1 MSNDHV
7 QVNITVDNVGITR
20 NGYGKPMIVSHKA
33 TFPDRYRE
41 YASALEVADDFDS
54 SSPEYRAANAF
65 FAQTP
70 KPPLVGIGR
79 ADSDVTM
86 QYTINV
92 AGDGLTPANSYPYA
106 ISVQGEGFDDATA
119 SFTSSATSSAGEI
132 HAGLVAALNAVTDK
146 NYLAALVTA
155 LVFADAT
162 FTADATTNVITF
174 GSPHGLGTGDG
185 PFQVSNAGGAL
196 PAGLVAVTDY
206 WFIKT
211 GASTGKLASSL
222 ANAAAGTAVDITDAG
237 TGVQTMSDTVDTK
250 SAAGAFTVTGSA
262 VNNWF
267 SLSVGNKPKLSIK
280 MSHAS
285 PGSGLT
291 DDLNAILEDEDT
303 WYEVHTLYN
312 SKDYVSDVEDW
323 AEGAERI
330 YVWDT
335 CDTDTILVSYS
346 EGMTTDIGSV
356 SYEEGYTASMGGY
369 HHTPAE
375 MFSAGWMG
383 RWLPTTPGQATAK
396 FKTLAGIST
405 LKLTSTQ
412 KTNLRAR
419 RMNSYTREY
428 NRPITWEGSVF
439 SEVYK
444 YLDVRRNVDW
454 LTDEVRKSV
463 FGILAGSDI
472 VPYTPEGI
480 AKCEGAIRGSV
491 DLAEDQ
497 GVLADGTGAVEMPE
511 FEDIEEADFADRNLR
526 TAKFSGKLAGAI
538 HKAIPINGTV
548 TF

>member
-7 QVNITVDNVGITR
+7 NVNITVDNVGITR

-33 TFPDRYRE
+33 SFPDRYRE
-41 YASALEVADDFDS
+41 YASALEVADDFATD
-54 SSPEYRAANAF
+54 SPEYRAANAF

-79 ADSDVTM
+79 ASSDVTM
-86 QYTINV
+86 QYTIDCTD
-92 AGDGLTPANSYPYA
+92 DGLSAGSLYPYVIEVA
-106 ISVQGEGFDDATA
+106 GEGFDDATA
-119 SFTSSATSSAGEI
+119 EYTSGASATAAEI
-132 HAGLVAALNAVTDK
+132 HSALVVALNAVVDR
-146 NYLAALVTA
+146 NYTAAFATA
-155 LVFADAT
+155 LVFADAV
-162 FTADATTNVITF
+162 FTADNTTEIFT
-174 GSPHGLGTGDG
+174 SAAHGLQTGDG

-196 PAGLVAVTDY
+196 PAGLVAATDY
-206 WFIKT
+206 WIIRVDANTF
-211 GASTGKLASSL
+211 KLAASL
-222 ANAAAGTAVDITDAG
+222 ADATTGTAVAITTNG
-237 TGVQTMSDTVDTK
+237 TGTQTLSDTASTK
-250 SAAGAFTVTGSA
+250 SAAGPITVTGNA
-262 VNNWF
+262 ANNWF
-267 SLSVGNKPKLSIK
+267 SLSVGNKPQLSIK
-280 MSHAS
+280 MTHAS

-291 DDLNAILEDEDT
+291 DDLNAILEDEDS
-303 WYEVHTLYN
+303 WYSIHTLYN
-312 SKDYVSDVEDW
+312 SKGYVEDVEDF

-346 EGMTTDIGSV
+346 EGVTTDIGSV
-356 SYEEGYTASMGGY
+356 SYEEGYTASMGSY

-396 FKTLAGIST
+396 FKTLASVST

-412 KTNLRAR
+412 KANLRAR
-419 RMNSYTREY
+419 RMNAYTREY

-454 LTDEVRKSV
+454 LTDEVRKAV
-463 FGILAGSDI
+463 FGVLAGSDI

-480 AKCEGAIRGSV
+480 AKCEGAVRGSV

-497 GVLADGTGAVEMPE
+497 GVLADGTGRVEAPE
-511 FEDIEEADFADRNLR
+511 IEDVEDSDKSDRNL
-526 TAKFSGKLAGAI
+526 TQLKFFGTLAGAI